1 MCIRDR
7 KEFRKQCFHPTCQP
21 VTAMG
26 QLFDIVKNRRK
37 RNVDGEV
44 LANWPG
50 SNSWLVVKDFD
61 GCTFSEVHSLICAG
75 FG

>member
-1 MCIRDR
+1 
-7 KEFRKQCFHPTCQP
+7 
-21 VTAMG
+21 MG

-37 RNVDGEV
+37 RNVDSEV

>member
-1 MCIRDR
+1 
-7 KEFRKQCFHPTCQP
+7 
-21 VTAMG
+21 MG

-44 LANWPG
+44 LANWSG
-50 SNSWLVVKDFD
+50 CKSRLVVKDFD